1 MRSRTIREG
10 SVGLLILLGLGVFA
24 GLVLWIRGLNL
35 SNRTYKFVV
44 NFPNVAG
51 MQSGATVRY
60 RGVSVG
66 RITEVQAETN
76 GVAAT
81 VEISSADLLIPR
93 NAIIEAN
100 QSGLIG
106 ETSIDITPQTV
117 LSRDA
122 LSINPL
128 SSKCNANLVICN
140 QARLKGAIGVSFDEL
155 LRNTIRFSAVYS
167 DPTFFNNVNTLT
179 KNASI
184 ASAGVSQL
192 TAELSLLSRSVR
204 QEVGGFSTAAKS
216 VTTAANQSTAQL
228 GFAAN
233 RIANTADQYSLTA
246 AQLNQ
251 LVASANDLVVS
262 NRGTLVST
270 LTSVSQTS
278 DQLRLLLSGLAP
290 TLAQVN
296 STVGQVSS
304 TVGSLN
310 STAGRVNV
318 GTLLGNLETLSANA
332 LLASTNLRDISTA
345 FNSPTN
351 LLVLQQTLDSARAT
365 FENAQKITADL
376 DELTGDPAF
385 RNNVKELVDGLGKL
399 VSSTQQLQQQV
410 QVAQT
415 VEPVSAAIN
424 TTIASATPR
433 PLDNQQSKPK
443 VEQAT
448 SSTPLNTQKQLS
460 KLFPPAPKK
469 PSPESTPQPT
479 ADLSR

>member
-117 LSRDA
+117 LSKDA

-204 QEVGGFSTAAKS
+204 QEVGGFSTAVQS

-233 RIANTADQYSLTA
+233 RIA
-246 AQLNQ
+246 
-251 LVASANDLVVS
+251 
-262 NRGTLVST
+262 
-270 LTSVSQTS
+270 
-278 DQLRLLLSGLAP
+278 
-290 TLAQVN
+290 
-296 STVGQVSS
+296 
-304 TVGSLN
+304 
-310 STAGRVNV
+310 
-318 GTLLGNLETLSANA
+318 
-332 LLASTNLRDISTA
+332 
-345 FNSPTN
+345 
-351 LLVLQQTLDSARAT
+351 
-365 FENAQKITADL
+365 
-376 DELTGDPAF
+376 
-385 RNNVKELVDGLGKL
+385 
-399 VSSTQQLQQQV
+399 
-410 QVAQT
+410 
-415 VEPVSAAIN
+415 
-424 TTIASATPR
+424 
-433 PLDNQQSKPK
+433 
-443 VEQAT
+443 
-448 SSTPLNTQKQLS
+448 
-460 KLFPPAPKK
+460 
-469 PSPESTPQPT
+469 
-479 ADLSR
+479 